1 MKIAVIGK
9 TGQLARELQRLEGV
23 RAYGRESLDLTD
35 SAACIEFVRQLE
47 ADAIIN
53 AAAYTAVDK
62 AEDDPSAFVINGDA
76 PTTLALEA
84 ARRNIPFV
92 HVSTDY
98 VFSGSG
104 TQPWTPG
111 DTADPVNAYGHSKR
125 MGELGV
131 AQAGG
136 AHAIIR
142 TSWVFSAHGTNFV
155 KTMLKLAQTRTELS
169 VVDDQT
175 GGPTPAA
182 ALAEGCMV
190 AAKALVREPGKSGI
204 YHFAG
209 SPDATWAEFAREIFR
224 QSGRAVDVTGISTAD
239 FNAKANRPLNS
250 RLDCAS
256 FEAAFGLARPDWKA
270 GLQTVLHEL
279 GALK

>member
-9 TGQLARELQRLEGV
+9 SGQLAMELQRYLEV
-23 RAYGRESLDLTD
+23 TTYGRNELDLTD

-62 AEDDPSAFVINGDA
+62 AEDDPSAFDVNGDA
-76 PTTLALEA
+76 PTLLATEA
-84 ARRNIPFV
+84 ARRSIPIV

-98 VFSGSG
+98 VFNGSG
-104 TQPWTPG
+104 TKPWTP
-111 DTADPVNAYGHSKR
+111 DDATEPVNAYGHSKL

-131 AQAGG
+131 MRAGG
-136 AHAIIR
+136 THAIIR
-142 TSWVFSAHGTNFV
+142 TSWVFSAHGNNFV
-155 KTMLKLAQTRTELS
+155 KTMLRLAQTRTELN

-182 ALAEGCMV
+182 ALAEACLV

-209 SPDATWAEFAREIFR
+209 SPDVTWADFAREIFH
-224 QSGRAVDVTGISTAD
+224 QSGQPIQVARISTAE
-239 FNAKANRPLNS
+239 FNAKAKRPFNS
-250 RLDCAS
+250 RLDCTS
-256 FEAAFGLARPDWKA
+256 FEAAFALARPDWKA
-270 GLQTVLHEL
+270 GLGAVLREL
-279 GALK
+279 GT